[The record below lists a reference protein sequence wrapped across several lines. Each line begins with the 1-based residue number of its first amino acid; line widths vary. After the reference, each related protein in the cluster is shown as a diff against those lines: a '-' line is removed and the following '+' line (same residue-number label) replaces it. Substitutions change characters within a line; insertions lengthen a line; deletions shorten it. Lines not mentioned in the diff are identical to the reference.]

1 MHRDFSSTTTF
12 TTIMMPGNNAP
23 PSGRRILYW
32 FRTDLR
38 LMDSPALRASL
49 GMTIDADK
57 VKIGVDGM
65 ERDKWDVDGIDCF
78 YPVSPTDHI
87 C

>member
-1 MHRDFSSTTTF
+1 
-12 TTIMMPGNNAP
+12 
-23 PSGRRILYW
+23 
-32 FRTDLR
+32 
-38 LMDSPALRASL
+38 MDSPALRASL